1 VEALGEI
8 AVYYPVASRITPV
21 ATIRRQ
27 RLLPV
32 AGDVIVEP
40 GDAVEPSD
48 VVARCQLPGAL
59 QVVDVSRALG
69 VPRGE
74 AEKWMRKKAGDAV
87 QTDDPI
93 AVRQGLFG
101 RVKSRCHA
109 PVAGR
114 VAAVHDGLALLEAAP
129 ANFTLRAFIRGWVDS
144 IAPGRGAIIS
154 SVGTLVQGAWGSGGI
169 AVGVLRV
176 LADDPY
182 TVLSDRHLDARCRGA
197 FVVAG
202 QILHEDVL
210 CRAAKLGI
218 AGLIAGSASA
228 DLYPQLQM
236 QPFPVLI
243 TEGFGPLPL
252 SRLALSLLQWN
263 DGREAMLCSESR
275 TVRGATRPEVMI
287 PSDQKDPPLPDE
299 DDPIALKVGMEVR
312 GLRAPHL
319 GAMGTVA
326 GLPAQPGLVQS
337 GAWLPVAEVKLSA
350 TGETESIPLA
360 NLERID

>member
-1 VEALGEI
+1 MEALGEI
-8 AVYYPVASRITPV
+8 AVYYPVASRIAPV

-32 AGDVIVEP
+32 AGDVVVEP
-40 GDAVEPSD
+40 GDAVEPTD

-74 AEKWMRKKAGDAV
+74 AGKWMRKRVGDAV
-87 QTDDPI
+87 QVDDLL
-93 AVRQGLFG
+93 AVRQGPFG

-129 ANFTLRAFIRGWVDS
+129 ANFTLRAYIRGWVDS
-144 IAPGRGAIIS
+144 VAPGRGAVIS
-154 SVGTLVQGAWGSGGI
+154 AVGTLVQGAWGSGGI
-169 AVGVLRV
+169 ALGVLRV
-176 LADDPY
+176 LVDDPY
-182 TVLSDRHLDARCRGA
+182 TALLDRHLDDRCQSA
-197 FVVAG
+197 FVVTG
-202 QILHEDVL
+202 QVVHEDVL
-210 CRAAKLGI
+210 HQAAKLGI

-228 DLYPQLQM
+228 DLHPKLQM

-263 DGREAMLCSESR
+263 DGREAMICSESQ
-275 TVRGATRPEVMI
+275 TVQGAKRPELMI
-287 PSDQKDPPLPDE
+287 AIEQQDPPLPDE
-299 DDPIALKVGMEVR
+299 DDPVALKVGMEVR

-319 GAMGTVA
+319 GAMGIVA
-326 GLPAQPGLVQS
+326 GLPAQPGLVES